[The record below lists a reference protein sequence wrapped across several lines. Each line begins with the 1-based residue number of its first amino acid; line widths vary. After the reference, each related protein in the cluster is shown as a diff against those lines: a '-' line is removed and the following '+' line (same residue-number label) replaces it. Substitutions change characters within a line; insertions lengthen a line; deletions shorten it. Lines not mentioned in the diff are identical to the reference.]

1 MAIASLAFGTPDPIP
16 TPPAA
21 GKKLFLGADGKL
33 KTVAPDGTVERVGG
47 ASDWADIENK
57 PTVFPPEQHSHTT
70 YSPNAPADP
79 AEADRWVD
87 TNTLRAY
94 EFVGGAWIEI
104 VSS

>member
-16 TPPAA
+16 APPAA

-33 KTVAPDGTVERVGG
+33 KVIAPDGAVETIGG
-47 ASDWADIENK
+47 AS
-57 PTVFPPEQHSHTT
+57 TT
-70 YSPNAPADP
+70 YNSAPP
-79 AEADRWVD
+79 LGPKESDRWVD
-87 TNTLRAY
+87 SGSFRAY

>member
-16 TPPAA
+16 APPVA

-57 PTVFPPEQHSHTT
+57 PSTFPPEPHGHTA
-70 YSPNAPADP
+70 YSATPPISP
-79 AEADRWVD
+79 SESDRWVD
-87 TNTLRAY
+87 TDTFRAY

>member
-1 MAIASLAFGTPDPIP
+1 MAIASLAFGSPSPIP

-33 KTVAPDGTVERVGG
+33 KLVAPDGTVEIVGG
-47 ASDWADIENK
+47 GSSTKYDLS
-57 PTVFPPEQHSHTT
+57 PPLTPKES
-70 YSPNAPADP
+70 
-79 AEADRWVD
+79 DRWVD
-87 TNTLRAY
+87 SSSLRAY